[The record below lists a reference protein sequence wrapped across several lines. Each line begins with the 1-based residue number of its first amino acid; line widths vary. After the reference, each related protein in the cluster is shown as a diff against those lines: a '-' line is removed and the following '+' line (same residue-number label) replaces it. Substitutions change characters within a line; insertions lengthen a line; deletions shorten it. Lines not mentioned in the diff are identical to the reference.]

1 MSVVLIALAK
11 TFVEGR
17 RSSEEFAEQYFDI
30 WRQERNS
37 GKSRE
42 DDDVLAEC
50 VSNLFCL
57 ADCFKA
63 APKLNDF
70 DLNEI
75 ELRQKVEET
84 LRKYGFI
91 QLSRKHDVRFW
102 PISACCQRQQWVDVF

>member
-1 MSVVLIALAK
+1 M
-11 TFVEGR
+11 
-17 RSSEEFAEQYFDI
+17 
-30 WRQERNS
+30 
-37 GKSRE
+37 
-42 DDDVLAEC
+42 LAEC
-50 VSNLFCL
+50 VSDLFCL

-91 QLSRKHDVRFW
+91 QTQPK
-102 PISACCQRQQWVDVF
+102 A